1 MRLSNNMN
9 GKELHERIIKLKP
22 YIKVLYMSG
31 YTEDVIMHRGIV
43 ANGISFIQK
52 PFSMND
58 FIKKVKEVLE
68 QDTAVC

>member
-1 MRLSNNMN
+1 MN

-22 YIKVLYMSG
+22 HIKVLYMSG
-31 YTEDVIMHRGIV
+31 YTEDVIVHRGIV

-58 FIKKVKEVLE
+58 FIKKVKEVLD
-68 QDTAVC
+68 QGTAVD